1 VGLKFRAAVNF
12 GPQLRDAPQNA
23 YLNLGGNFR
32 AALMHLTEA
41 QVAIIRAWAAAT
53 PYVDAVRLF
62 GSYARGLAHERS
74 DIDLAVSA
82 DAGHY
87 VALAEE
93 WERHLT
99 DGLGQTVHI
108 CDFLRNEANRAA
120 CGECSV
126 TLYPN
131 RILAFCWRATFAA
144 LPPSIWLSCTS
155 PTFSISASF

>member
-108 CDFLRNEANRAA
+108 CDFLRNEATRAA

-126 TLYPN
+126 TLYP
-131 RILAFCWRATFAA
+131 T
-144 LPPSIWLSCTS
+144 T
-155 PTFSISASF
+155 